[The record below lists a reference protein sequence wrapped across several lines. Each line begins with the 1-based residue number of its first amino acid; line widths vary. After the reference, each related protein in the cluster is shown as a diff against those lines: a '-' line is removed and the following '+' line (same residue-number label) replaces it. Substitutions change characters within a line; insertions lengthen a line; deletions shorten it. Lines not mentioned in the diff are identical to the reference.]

1 MMLEIKRLK
10 PTDKTDALLKNEP
23 FTLWGRVVPAL
34 EHGAWSYTVERF
46 AMPQEDIFPDENYDP
61 AEDGAVFLGAYE
73 DGSCV
78 GLAVLR
84 RGMFRYLRLDDL
96 KVRAVSRGRGI
107 GGRLLDAC
115 MAEAQALGLRG
126 VRVVAQ
132 DNNAS
137 ACLFYL
143 AHGFAIGG
151 FDNRSYGGTVQA
163 GKADIYFYR
172 DL

>member
-1 MMLEIKRLK
+1 MPEIRKLR
-10 PTDKTDALLKNEP
+10 PTDRADARLPNDP
-23 FTLWGRVVPAL
+23 FTLWARVVPAL
-34 EHGAWSYTVERF
+34 EQGVWSYTLERF
-46 AMPQEDIFPDENYDP
+46 AQPLEDRFPDEPYDP
-61 AEDGAVFLGAYE
+61 AEAGATFLGAYE
-73 DGSCV
+73 DGACV

-84 RGMFRYLRLDDL
+84 RDLFRYLLLDDL
-96 KVRAVSRGRGI
+96 KVCAAWRGRGI
-107 GGRLLDAC
+107 GGALIEAC
-115 MAEAQALGLRG
+115 MTEARALGLTG

-151 FDNRSYGGTVQA
+151 FDNRSYGGTKQA

>member
-1 MMLEIKRLK
+1 MLEIRKLR
-10 PTDKTDALLKNEP
+10 PTDGADARLPNEP
-23 FTLWGRVVPAL
+23 FTLWGRMVPAL
-34 EHGAWSYTVERF
+34 EQGMWSYTVERF
-46 AMPQEDIFPDENYDP
+46 AQPLEDRFPDEPYDP
-61 AEDGAVFLGAYE
+61 AEVGAVFLGAYE
-73 DGSCV
+73 DGVCI

-84 RGMFRYLRLDDL
+84 RDMFRYLLLDDL
-96 KVRAVSRGRGI
+96 KVRAAWRGRGI
-107 GGRLLDAC
+107 GGRLIEAC
-115 MAEAQALGLRG
+115 MEEARTLDLTG

-151 FDNRSYGGTVQA
+151 FDNRSYGGTKQA
-163 GKADIYFYR
+163 DKADIYFYR